1 MLKRPY
7 GDTGEMLSI
16 IGFGGIVVKDAQPD
30 EASRIV
36 SEAIDRG
43 INYFDVAPRYGNAQ
57 EKLGPA
63 LEPYRNDVF
72 LACKTRERDAA
83 GAEREL
89 HDSLK
94 KLRTDHF
101 DLYQMHGMTTDED
114 VDTVLGPGG
123 ALETFQKAREQGL
136 VRFLGFSA
144 HSVEAATRLLEAF
157 EFNSVLFP
165 LNWVN
170 YFEGDF
176 GPQVVELA
184 ERKGA
189 ARLALKAAAKAK
201 LGEGAERTHEK
212 CWYEPIV
219 DPELAALAVRFTLS
233 QSITAAVP
241 PGDPE
246 LWRMVAEIGE
256 DFTPITDEETDILK
270 KEARSN
276 TPIFVHPAA

>member
-1 MLKRPY
+1 MQKRPY
-7 GDTGEMLSI
+7 GNTGEMLSI
-16 IGFGGIVVKDAQPD
+16 IGFGGIVVKDAETD
-30 EASRIV
+30 ESARFV

-57 EKLGPA
+57 DMLGPS

-72 LACKTRERDAA
+72 LACKTRERDGA

-114 VDTVLGPGG
+114 VDIALGPGG
-123 ALETFQKAREQGL
+123 ALETFAKAREQGL

-144 HSVEAATRLLEAF
+144 HSVEAATRLLNAF
-157 EFNSVLFP
+157 EFDSVLFP

-184 ERKGA
+184 EQKGA
-189 ARLALKAAAKAK
+189 ARLALKGAAKAK
-201 LGEGAERTHEK
+201 LADHNVRTHEK

-219 DPELAALAVRFTLS
+219 DPELMSLAVRFTLS
-233 QSITAAVP
+233 QPITAAVP
-241 PGDPE
+241 PGDVD
-246 LWRMVAEIGE
+246 LWRMMVDIGE
-256 DFTPITDEETDILK
+256 NFIPITEDEIATLK
-270 KEARSN
+270 KEASSN
-276 TPIFVHPAA
+276 TPLFVHPAA

>member
-1 MLKRPY
+1 MQKRPY
-7 GDTGEMLSI
+7 GNTGEMLSI
-16 IGFGGIVVKDAQPD
+16 IGFGGIVVKDADAD
-30 EASRIV
+30 ESDRLV

-72 LACKTRERDAA
+72 LACKTRERDAIN
-83 GAEREL
+83 AEREL

-101 DLYQMHGMTTDED
+101 DLYQMHGMTTDAD
-114 VDTVLGPGG
+114 VDEVLGPGG
-123 ALETFQKAREQGL
+123 ALETFVKAREQGL

-144 HSVEAATRLLEAF
+144 HSVEAASRLLEGF

-184 ERKGA
+184 EQKGA
-189 ARLALKAAAKAK
+189 ARLALKAAAKAQ
-201 LGEGAERTHEK
+201 LPDRSVRIHEK

-219 DPELAALAVRFTLS
+219 DRDLMSLAVRFTLS
-233 QSITAAVP
+233 QPITAAVP
-241 PGDPE
+241 PGDPD
-246 LWRMVAEIGE
+246 LWRMMAEVGE
-256 DFTPITDEETDILK
+256 DFTPITKDEIEILK
-270 KEARSN
+270 TEAKSN

>member
-1 MLKRPY
+1 
-7 GDTGEMLSI
+7 MLSI
-16 IGFGGIVVKDAQPD
+16 IGFGGIVVKDAD
-30 EASRIV
+30 TGESSRLV

-63 LEPYRNDVF
+63 LEPYRNNVF
-72 LACKTRERDAA
+72 LACKTRERDAVN
-83 GAEREL
+83 AEREL

-101 DLYQMHGMTTDED
+101 DLYQMHGMTTDAD
-114 VDTVLGPGG
+114 VDEVLAPGG
-123 ALETFQKAREQGL
+123 ALETFVKAREQGL

-144 HSVEAATRLLEAF
+144 HSVEAASRLLEAF

-184 ERKGA
+184 EQKGA
-189 ARLALKAAAKAK
+189 ARLALKAAAKAQ
-201 LGEGAERTHEK
+201 LPDRNVRTHEK

-219 DPELAALAVRFTLS
+219 DRDLMSLAVRFTLS
-233 QSITAAVP
+233 QPITAAVP
-241 PGDPE
+241 PGDPD
-246 LWRMVAEIGE
+246 LWRMMAEVGE
-256 DFTPITDEETDILK
+256 DFTPITDDEIEILRT
-270 KEARSN
+270 EAKSN

>member
-1 MLKRPY
+1 MQKRPY
-7 GDTGEMLSI
+7 GDTGENLSI
-16 IGFGGIVVKDAQPD
+16 IGFGGIVVKDADPD
-30 EASRIV
+30 EASRLV

-72 LACKTRERDAA
+72 LACKTRERDGAN
-83 GAEREL
+83 AEREL
-89 HDSLK
+89 HDSLE

-101 DLYQMHGMTTDED
+101 DLYQMHGMTTMED
-114 VDTVLGPGG
+114 VDTVLAPGG
-123 ALETFQKAREQGL
+123 ALETFVKAREQGL
-136 VRFLGFSA
+136 VKYLGFSA
-144 HSVEAATRLLEAF
+144 HSVEAATRMLNAF

-176 GPQVVELA
+176 GPQVVDLA
-184 ERKGA
+184 KQKGA
-189 ARLALKAAAKAK
+189 ARLALKAAAQAK
-201 LGEGAERTHEK
+201 LSEGEERSHEK
-212 CWYEPIV
+212 CWYRPIV
-219 DPELAALAVRFTLS
+219 DRDLAALAVRFTLS
-233 QSITAAVP
+233 QPITAAVP

-256 DFTPITDEETDILK
+256 DFTPITEGEIEILK

>member
-1 MLKRPY
+1 MQKRPY

-16 IGFGGIVVKDAQPD
+16 IGFGGIVVKDAETD
-30 EASRIV
+30 ESARYV

-63 LEPYRNDVF
+63 LEPYRNNVF

-94 KLRTDHF
+94 KLRTDRF
-101 DLYQMHGMTTDED
+101 DLYQMHGMTTDEE

-123 ALETFQKAREQGL
+123 ALETFVKAREQGL
-136 VRFLGFSA
+136 VRYLGFSA
-144 HSVEAATRLLEAF
+144 HSVEAATRLLNAF

-165 LNWVN
+165 LNFVN

-184 ERKGA
+184 EQKGA
-189 ARLALKAAAKAK
+189 ARLSLKAAAHAK
-201 LGEGAERTHEK
+201 LSEGEERSHPK
-212 CWYEPIV
+212 CWYRPIV
-219 DPELAALAVRFTLS
+219 DRELASLAVRFTLS
-233 QSITAAVP
+233 QPITAAVP
-241 PGDPE
+241 PGDPD
-246 LWRMVAEIGE
+246 LWRMIAEIGE
-256 DFTPITDEETDILK
+256 DFTPITDAEIEFLK
-270 KEARSN
+270 KEARSS

>member
-1 MLKRPY
+1 
-7 GDTGEMLSI
+7 
-16 IGFGGIVVKDAQPD
+16 
-30 EASRIV
+30 
-36 SEAIDRG
+36 
-43 INYFDVAPRYGNAQ
+43 
-57 EKLGPA
+57 PA
-63 LEPYRNDVF
+63 LEPYRDDVF

-114 VDTVLGPGG
+114 VDIALGPDG
-123 ALETFQKAREQGL
+123 ALETFVKAREQGL

-144 HSVEAATRLLEAF
+144 HSVDAAVRLLDAF

-170 YFEGDF
+170 YFEGNF
-176 GPQVVELA
+176 GPQVVEKA
-184 ERKGA
+184 EQRGA
-189 ARLALKAAAKAK
+189 ARLALKAGARAK
-201 LGEGAERTHEK
+201 LDDPAVRTHEK

-219 DPELAALAVRFTLS
+219 DRDLMSLAVRFTLS
-233 QSITAAVP
+233 QPVTAAVP

-246 LWRMVAEIGE
+246 LWRMFAEIGE
-256 DFTPITDEETDILK
+256 EFTPITKDEIETLK
-270 KEARSN
+270 REARSN

>member
-1 MLKRPY
+1 
-7 GDTGEMLSI
+7 MLSI
-16 IGFGGIVVKDAQPD
+16 IGFGGIVVKDAATD
-30 EASRIV
+30 ESAWYV
-36 SEAIDRG
+36 SEAVDRG

-57 EKLGPA
+57 DMLGPA

-144 HSVEAATRLLEAF
+144 HSVEAATRLLNAF
-157 EFNSVLFP
+157 EFDSVLFP
-165 LNWVN
+165 INWVN

-176 GPQVVELA
+176 GPQVVDLA
-184 ERKGA
+184 EQKGA
-189 ARLALKAAAKAK
+189 ARLALKGGAKAK
-201 LGEGAERTHEK
+201 LADPNVRTHEK

-219 DPELAALAVRFTLS
+219 DPELMSLAVRFTLS
-233 QSITAAVP
+233 QPITAAVP
-241 PGDPE
+241 PGDLD
-246 LWRMVAEIGE
+246 LWRMMADVGE
-256 DFTPITDEETDILK
+256 NFTPITEAEIEILK

-276 TPIFVHPAA
+276 TPIFVHRAA

>member
-1 MLKRPY
+1 MQKRPY

-16 IGFGGIVVKDAQPD
+16 IGFGGVVVKDVEPD
-30 EASRIV
+30 EASRLV

-114 VDTVLGPGG
+114 VDTVLAPGG
-123 ALETFQKAREQGL
+123 ALEMFVKAREQGL

-144 HSVEAATRLLEAF
+144 HSVDAAMRLLDAF
-157 EFNSVLFP
+157 EFDSVLFP

-176 GPQVVELA
+176 GPQVVEKA
-184 ERKGA
+184 AQRGA
-189 ARLALKAAAKAK
+189 ARLALKGAAKAK
-201 LGEGAERTHEK
+201 LADPASRTREK
-212 CWYEPIV
+212 CWYEPIL
-219 DPELAALAVRFTLS
+219 DRELMSLAVRFTLS
-233 QSITAAVP
+233 QPVTAAVP

-246 LWRMVAEIGE
+246 LWRMVVEIGE
-256 DFTPITDEETDILK
+256 EFTPITESEIEILK
-270 KEARSN
+270 KEARTN
-276 TPIFVHPAA
+276 TPLFVHPAA

>member
-1 MLKRPY
+1 MQKRPY

-16 IGFGGIVVKDAQPD
+16 IGFGGILVKDAEPD
-30 EASRIV
+30 EAARLV

-63 LEPYRNDVF
+63 LERYRNDVF

-89 HDSLK
+89 HDSLR

-101 DLYQMHGMTTDED
+101 DLYQMHGITTDED

-123 ALETFQKAREQGL
+123 ALETFVKAREQGL
-136 VRFLGFSA
+136 VKYLGFSA
-144 HSVEAATRLLEAF
+144 HSVDAAVRLLDAF
-157 EFNSVLFP
+157 EFDSILFP

-176 GPQVVELA
+176 GPQVVEKA
-184 ERKGA
+184 VQRGA
-189 ARLALKAAAKAK
+189 ARLALKGAAQAK
-201 LGEGAERTHEK
+201 LADPGHRTREK
-212 CWYEPIV
+212 CWYEPIL
-219 DPELAALAVRFTLS
+219 DRELMSLAVRFTLS
-233 QSITAAVP
+233 QPVTAAVP
-241 PGDPE
+241 PGDPG

-256 DFTPITDEETDILK
+256 DFTPITEDEIEILK
-270 KEARSN
+270 RKARSN